1 MATALLLIGTPF
13 MKPPPPAIRLMRPS
27 RVACVLGLLAFTASG
42 CAFFQGDEPGPTHPM
57 ALMSIGR
64 EKLAAKRYS
73 EAKQQFQRV
82 LETTPDNELRLEALI
97 NLADT
102 LYKNREYEEARF
114 QYRKFLELFPLHSL
128 APKAQFQLA
137 MSSFAEIKTA
147 DRDQAVTLEAL
158 RQFDRFLQAYP
169 DHPFAPE
176 AKERRA
182 FCTAQ
187 LANHDLV
194 VSRFYYKQGKYHSA
208 ITRLSSLLEQYPAFP
223 GSDEALYLLG
233 QSYRREE
240 SIEKA
245 QAAFARLVNEHPKSR
260 YASSAK
266 RALAKWRKRGG

>member
-1 MATALLLIGTPF
+1 MKLL
-13 MKPPPPAIRLMRPS
+13 PPAIHLPS
-27 RVACVLGLLAFTASG
+27 ALRVACVLGLVGIVASG
-42 CAFFQGDEPGPTHPM
+42 CAFFQDEEIGPTHPQ
-57 ALMSIGR
+57 ALLSIGR
-64 EKLAAKRYS
+64 EKMAAEKYS
-73 EAKQQFQRV
+73 EAKEQFQRV
-82 LETTPDNELRLEALI
+82 LETTPDNELRLQALI

-147 DRDQAVTLEAL
+147 DRDQTVTLEAL
-158 RQFDRFLQAYP
+158 RQFERFLQSYS
-169 DHPFAPE
+169 DHPLVAE
-176 AKERRA
+176 AKERRTLCIA
-182 FCTAQ
+182 R

-208 ITRLSSLLEQYPAFP
+208 ITRLSSLLEQYPNFS

-233 QSYRREE
+233 RSYKREE

-245 QAAFARLVNEHPKSR
+245 QAAFARLVDEHPNSR

-266 RALAKWRKRGG
+266 KALARWSKRGG